1 MRRLPPLLLALAAS
15 PPLEAARPFVTDD
28 ARIVDPDGH
37 QVETF
42 HKRQRAFREG
52 EYWILPAINPGERLG
67 GGKMEFTLG
76 RYRVDS
82 TAPGDNQATIA
93 QVKSLLKPL
102 ETNGHG
108 FAFTLGAARVSPFQ
122 QAHAW
127 NPYVNGITS
136 VSFADDRFILHAN
149 LGGVRDRPAN
159 RSRATWGT
167 GAEIMLV
174 EPRLIGIVETYG
186 QSGEKPTL
194 HAGLRI
200 WVIPNRWQVDTTVGR
215 QTSAT
220 ERRFYTVGMR
230 FLF

>member
-1 MRRLPPLLLALAAS
+1 MRRLIPLLLTLAAS

-28 ARIVDPDGH
+28 ARVVDPDGY

-42 HKRQRAFREG
+42 YKRQRAFRES
-52 EYWILPAINPGERLG
+52 ESWVLPAINPRKALG
-67 GGKMEFTLG
+67 DGKMEFTLG
-76 RYRVDS
+76 RYWVDS
-82 TAPGDNQATIA
+82 DSPGDNQATIA

-102 ETNGHG
+102 ETNGQG
-108 FAFTLGAARVSPFQ
+108 FALTLGTARVAPFQ
-122 QAHAW
+122 QARAW

-167 GAEIMLV
+167 GAEIMLL

-186 QSGEKPTL
+186 QSGEKPTF
-194 HAGLRI
+194 HTGLRI
-200 WVIPNRWQVDTTVGR
+200 WVVPNRWQVDTTVGR
-215 QTSAT
+215 QRSGP
-220 ERRFYTVGMR
+220 ERRFYTIGMR
-230 FLF
+230 FLW

>member
-1 MRRLPPLLLALAAS
+1 MRRLIALLAFAAS
-15 PPLEAARPFVTDD
+15 TPLEAARPFVTDD
-28 ARIVDPDGH
+28 ARIVDPDGA
-37 QVETF
+37 QIETF
-42 HKRQRAFREG
+42 FKRQRAFRES
-52 EYWILPAINPGERLG
+52 EFWFLPAVNPGERLG
-67 GGKMEFTLG
+67 GGRMELTLG
-76 RYRVDS
+76 RFWVNGN
-82 TAPGDNQATIA
+82 APGDNQATLA

-108 FAFTLGAARVSPFQ
+108 FALTLGAARVGPFQ

-127 NPYVNGITS
+127 NPYLNGIAS
-136 VSFADDRFILHAN
+136 ASFADDRVILHAN

-167 GAEIMLV
+167 GAEVMLL
-174 EPRLIGIVETYG
+174 EPRWIGIVEAYG

-194 HAGLRI
+194 HTGLRI
-200 WVIPNRWQVDTTVGR
+200 WAIPNRWQIDTTVGR
-215 QTSAT
+215 QPSAP